1 MSLIDLVT
9 PDKAEGPVADV
20 FAHAGQTFGTVP
32 MPLQMWAVSPPM
44 LQVFATGVGYYMGH
58 QTLSQPMLAWIRYL
72 VAERDRCRFCID
84 FNKGFLMEQLG
95 VPAETIDQAKED
107 PAATPLP
114 EKERALLSLV
124 LKAVEDAHAVT
135 AADIAAVK
143 GMGFSEQAVF
153 EAVAAAALVV
163 IDDLLLNTFKV
174 E

>member
-9 PDKAEGPVADV
+9 PDKATGVVADV
-20 FAHAGQTFGTVP
+20 YGQAGQTFGTVP
-32 MPLQMWAVSPPM
+32 LPLQMWAASPTL

-72 VAERDRCRFCID
+72 VAERDRCSFCID

-95 VPAETIDQAKED
+95 VAPEAIDRAKED
-107 PAATPLP
+107 PASTPLP
-114 EKERALLSLV
+114 EKEKALLSLV
-124 LKAVEDAHAVT
+124 LKAVKDAHSVT
-135 AADIAAVK
+135 AEEIEAVK
-143 GMGFSEQAVF
+143 AMGFSEQAVF

-174 E
+174 Q